1 MTKDSAAFA
10 RLAEQ
15 LMRERS
21 AAKLVV
27 AKVRRSPA
35 MYLDLPLAQDWR
47 TIGMAQELAAAAS
60 EVLASTPQDS
70 LALAQLALTV
80 ASSLPG
86 TYPNLLRAQ
95 VEATAWKEL
104 SNAHRYRSEYAAAL
118 RALDAAERKIS
129 EFAALTY
136 DRAVIAL
143 ARALTLRE
151 MNETKA
157 ALKFLDEAR
166 PVFAD
171 HGDERRLAQCDLV
184 SGMILYKMEN
194 RTAAREAYRRAAMSA
209 QAVGDLHTLGAAY
222 TNLGRIAAEQGDV
235 SAALDALQQSRA
247 IFGETGM
254 QVEIARASWGVGV
267 ALLSAGKFD
276 AAIGV
281 LREVRET
288 FLGIGLPEEAGL
300 AGVDLVEALMA
311 TNARATAHTLASSIV
326 DEFRVAKLNE
336 RALHAVAYLRDTA
349 PTAPP
354 NTAQYVGRYL
364 REVRENPSLLF
375 APPPL
380 ELQ

>member
-1 MTKDSAAFA
+1 MTRDSAAFA

-21 AAKLVV
+21 AAKMVV
-27 AKVRRSPA
+27 ARVRRSPG
-35 MYLDLPLAQDWR
+35 MYLDEPLAEDWR
-47 TIGMAQELAAAAS
+47 TIGMAQELASAATD
-60 EVLASTPQDS
+60 VLESSPQDS

-80 ASSLPG
+80 ASSLPDD
-86 TYPNLLRAQ
+86 YPDLLRAQ

-104 SNAHRYRSEYAAAL
+104 SNAHRYRSEYPAAL
-118 RALDAAERKIS
+118 KALDRADRKIAG
-129 EFAALTY
+129 FAALTY

-151 MNETKA
+151 MNDTRA
-157 ALKFLDEAR
+157 ALKMLEEAR

-184 SGMILYKMEN
+184 SGMILYRMEN
-194 RTAAREAYRRAAMSA
+194 RAAARDAYRRAAVSA

-235 SAALDALQQSRA
+235 AAALEALQQSRA
-247 IFGETGM
+247 IFGEM
-254 QVEIARASWGVGV
+254 EMDAALARASWGVGV
-267 ALLSAGKFD
+267 ALLSAGKVD
-276 AAIGV
+276 PAIGV
-281 LREVRET
+281 LREVREK
-288 FLGIGLPEEAGL
+288 FLNMGLPEEAGL

-311 TNARATAHTLASSIV
+311 TNARAAAHTLASSIV
-326 DEFRVAKLNE
+326 DEFRNANLNE
-336 RALHAVAYLRDTA
+336 RALDAVAYLRDTA

-354 NTAQYVGRYL
+354 RTAQYVGRYL

-375 APPPL
+375 APPPID
-380 ELQ
+380 LQ